1 MATFQLT
8 SNSRLTNNKEFEI
21 NPLTIE
27 SYSLLSASCTND
39 DNESFMQAMVS
50 STNYTDQELSLSDV
64 LQIAVYHRIA
74 EYPEAPLA
82 LKWDCQGTLVVDSS
96 ENIYT
101 HDEFENTED
110 VVDFEIVDCGQH
122 NVTKFGMNNFPF
134 TYLPELDLD
143 HDLSIPTAS
152 LYADYIEYSK
162 DPKLAMLIP
171 AICWVKTDINTI
183 AEKIKRIEEEGPELY
198 KKAQKAS
205 FKYQH
210 GPRQKLNASC
220 PKCGTPVN
228 KLVAVNQH
236 SFFR

>member
-8 SNSRLTNNKEFEI
+8 SNRRLTNDKEFEI

-39 DNESFMQAMVS
+39 DNDSFMKAMVG

-64 LQIAVYHRIA
+64 LQIAVYHRIN

-82 LKWDCQGTLVVDSS
+82 LTWDCQGTLVVDSS
-96 ENIYT
+96 ENTYT
-101 HDEFENTED
+101 HEEFEQVADVED
-110 VVDFEIVDCGQH
+110 FSIIDCGQH
-122 NVTKFGMNNFPF
+122 NSTSFGMHNFPF
-134 TYLPELDLD
+134 TYLPELELD
-143 HDLSIPTAS
+143 EDLSIPTAS

-183 AEKIKRIEEEGPELY
+183 AEKIKRIEAEGPELY
-198 KKAQKAS
+198 KRAQKAS

-210 GPRQKLNASC
+210 GPRQKLRADC
-220 PKCGTPVN
+220 PACGTHVN

-236 SFFR
+236 SFFK